1 MRSVPIT
8 VLRSIRPS
16 ARPKC
21 GRTWLQGVSNV
32 ELGDGWIPA
41 WVRQRVEQHLE
52 HRNEREE
59 QLQKRATGASSS
71 HELSNYDDILTLP
84 RLDAHGNR
92 VHGDEERRDHLVSES
107 AKQGIESME
116 KFYET
121 LQKQPGGVAI
131 PTGQQVAS
139 DQAVADNIENIQ
151 HHLHGGPPPAPPAR
165 RGPSEAERL
174 RQQEAAERAREAP
187 QHEARGRDA
196 GRSSAPA
203 EPEGQTRSRLALG
216 AVPTARPSAAT

>member
-1 MRSVPIT
+1 MRSVPNT

-16 ARPKC
+16 ARPNC
-21 GRTWLQGVSNV
+21 GRTWLQVVSNV

-59 QLQKRATGASSS
+59 QQQKRATGASSS

-92 VHGDEERRDHLVSES
+92 VHGDEERRDHLVRES

-121 LQKQPGGVAI
+121 LQKQPGGVSVW
-131 PTGQQVAS
+131 P
-139 DQAVADNIENIQ
+139 
-151 HHLHGGPPPAPPAR
+151 
-165 RGPSEAERL
+165 
-174 RQQEAAERAREAP
+174 
-187 QHEARGRDA
+187 
-196 GRSSAPA
+196 
-203 EPEGQTRSRLALG
+203 
-216 AVPTARPSAAT
+216 